1 VYAFDDAFPKDL
13 SILLALPV
21 SCTIKKS
28 QLILMRKTVIHM
40 QIDDLS
46 HQIWDVELPCIC
58 LAHEA
63 VELFSETVC
72 LVMREIYRS
81 IAWKIIRSIHKYV
94 V

>member
-1 VYAFDDAFPKDL
+1 
-13 SILLALPV
+13 
-21 SCTIKKS
+21 
-28 QLILMRKTVIHM
+28 M

-63 VELFSETVC
+63 IELFSETVG
-72 LVMREIYRS
+72 LVVREISRS
-81 IAWKIIRSIHKYV
+81 IVWKIIRSVHKYV